1 MDSLSDYVKGLKL
14 PLYFTSVAP
23 VIFIWVYN
31 NFKSSFYFV
40 FLLIIVLLMQLALNL
55 AMDFYD
61 YQHGIQIVNEST
73 VFPVGPYLVYKMRI
87 KPESIRKAFI
97 VSALMA
103 VIFGLYIIF
112 VSGDYSLIIIGI
124 LAVFVSL
131 IYVLPPFRLDT
142 RGLGEF
148 STFFSFGPFIL
159 IGSSILFN
167 IRITFFII
175 SVSILFGLLASA
187 IRFLHHIT
195 EDNPEGTRVKNFRKI
210 YAFILLFGFIIQ
222 AYNPLLFL
230 YMIPPLAISIIHI
243 IMIKNNTLEIAAKTS
258 EIVAIQLVT
267 TILLVL
273 YIIF

>member
-73 VFPVGPYLVYKMRI
+73 VFPVGPYLVYKMHI